1 MNKTKK
7 FFTTLCFFLCSV
19 MIGICFSGCFGTSKP
34 SDLVQLPEAEYKK
47 QCQTYQY
54 EDIMRYPDKYNKKL
68 AVFKGEVIQVVRQG
82 NEFQMRVDVTY
93 NNYYYTDT
101 MFVFYTQKSNE
112 NFLEGDII
120 IMYGELRGT
129 QKYTSVLGSPIEIPR
144 IYVQYIQLAS

>member
-7 FFTTLCFFLCSV
+7 FFTTLCFLLCSV
-19 MIGICFSGCFGTSKP
+19 MIGIFFSGCFGTSKP

-93 NNYYYTDT
+93 NNHYYTDSSLDT
-101 MFVFYTQKSNE
+101 KILYIGIETLPFQTFDILSNYF
-112 NFLEGDII
+112 FLSGIPSR
-120 IMYGELRGT
+120 L
-129 QKYTSVLGSPIEIPR
+129 KHSFSV
-144 IYVQYIQLAS
+144 V